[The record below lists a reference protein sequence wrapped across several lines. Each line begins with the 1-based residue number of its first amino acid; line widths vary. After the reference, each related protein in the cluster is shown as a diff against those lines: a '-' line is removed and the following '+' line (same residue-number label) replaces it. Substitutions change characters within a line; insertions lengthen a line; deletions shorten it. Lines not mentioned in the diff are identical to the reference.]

1 MTCRDRKT
9 LPERNVMALADCR
22 SAKPHVQVRLT
33 PAQIRSLFAAI
44 NTAGMLSAGR
54 VRRHDRQQEADLAE
68 AIDALERASGIS
80 QGATDE
86 WLLD

>member
-1 MTCRDRKT
+1 
-9 LPERNVMALADCR
+9 MALADCR

-33 PAQIRSLFAAI
+33 PGQIRSLFAAI
-44 NTAGMLSAGR
+44 NTAGMLSASR
-54 VRRHDRQQEADLAE
+54 VRRHDQAQEADLLA
-68 AIDALERASGIS
+68 AIEALEQASGIS

>member
-1 MTCRDRKT
+1 
-9 LPERNVMALADCR
+9 MAAVDCR
-22 SAKPHVQVRLT
+22 SPKTHVQVRLT
-33 PAQIRSLFAAI
+33 TGQIRSLFAAI

-54 VRRHDRQQEADLAE
+54 IRRPDLQQEADLLA
-68 AIDALERASGIS
+68 AIDALETASGIS